1 MADSRNSS
9 TKRRIQSM
17 KAVVHKHE
25 DSTTAIKAFSEKRAV
40 IAIGYVKNCSAAELR
55 CLRHELCNE
64 SVRV

>member
-1 MADSRNSS
+1 
-9 TKRRIQSM
+9 M

-55 CLRHELCNE
+55 CLRHELCKE